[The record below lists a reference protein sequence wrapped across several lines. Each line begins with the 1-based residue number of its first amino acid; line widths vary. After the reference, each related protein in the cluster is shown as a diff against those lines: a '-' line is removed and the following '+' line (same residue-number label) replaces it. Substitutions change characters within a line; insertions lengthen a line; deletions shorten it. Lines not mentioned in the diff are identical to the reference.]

1 VCDNDISLQYAM
13 KEGTMVQAL
22 QHDNIVEYLGMHH
35 HIIHKKFV
43 VFLVME
49 YCAAGDLN
57 DFIGQYT
64 YVS

>member
-1 VCDNDISLQYAM
+1 M